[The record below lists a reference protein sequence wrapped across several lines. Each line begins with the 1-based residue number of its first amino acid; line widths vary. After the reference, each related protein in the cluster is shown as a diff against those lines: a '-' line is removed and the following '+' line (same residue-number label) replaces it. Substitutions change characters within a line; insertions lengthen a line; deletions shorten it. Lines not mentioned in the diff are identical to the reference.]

1 MKILIIEDNE
11 STVRAI
17 CDYVDD
23 NEWEYKL
30 CGFKEAREQ
39 VAIMSPEIIIM
50 DWMFDAEAVNE
61 GEPIFQDVYEKNFTP
76 VIIFSAVAETINL
89 PDYIRNTPLIK
100 VVQKGDEQDVIDL
113 IKKWKDYIIAVR
125 NLRCEL
131 NKSLVSSVKAIGNF
145 MKMSEYPGD
154 EVVKHMLNK
163 RVTYFFDKD
172 FVEECMPAWVQY
184 EYPPIQNNLLV
195 ADVLRV
201 CSETMDIKQPGNPEE
216 YRVVLTP
223 SCDMARPKSGQLIL
237 VATCHVANSF
247 SDDAKLKKG
256 ETILDKSAQDKK
268 EKLIRSLNTG
278 YNYARVAL
286 PILPNKIPYMTINLK
301 SIEQIP
307 IGEIALSEDDV
318 QGKKYYRVASMVSPY
333 REQIVWAHMINSCRP
348 GMPDRNMEE
357 WAEGIMVQ

>member
-11 STVRAI
+11 SAVRAI
-17 CDYVDD
+17 CDYAED
-23 NEWEYKL
+23 NKWECNL
-30 CGFKEAREQ
+30 CGFKAAREQ
-39 VAIMSPEIIIM
+39 VAIMNPEIIIM
-50 DWMFDAEAVNE
+50 DWMYDAEAINE
-61 GEPIFQDVYEKNFTP
+61 GEPIFKEVYENNFTP

-89 PDYIRNTPLIK
+89 PEYISNTPLIK
-100 VVQKGDEQDVIDL
+100 VVPKGDEQDVIDL
-113 IKKWKDYIIAVR
+113 VEQWKDYILAVK

-131 NKSLVSSVKAIGNF
+131 NKSLVSSVRAIDNF

-163 RVTYFFDKD
+163 RITYFFDKD

-184 EYPPIQNNLLV
+184 EYPPIQDNLLV

-201 CSETMDIKQPGNPEE
+201 CSETMDMKKPGRPEE

-223 SCDMARPKSGQLIL
+223 SCDMARAKSGKMIL
-237 VATCHVANSF
+237 MATCHAANSF

-256 ETILDKSAQDKK
+256 EKITDESAQDKK
-268 EKLIRSLNTG
+268 DKLIRLLNTG

-286 PILPNKIPYMTINLK
+286 PMLPNKIPYMTINLK
-301 SIEQIP
+301 SIEQIS
-307 IGEIALSEDDV
+307 IGEIALSESEI

-357 WAEGIMVQ
+357 WAEGIMLQ